1 MKYLKELEGVSAQK
15 LTVVKGIDERSPLV
29 VLYVKFNFDATFNQS
44 LNISSLGIV
53 VRNHR
58 GSTVR
63 YSTGFFVDNFE
74 GDVKHVYKSANY
86 LDHFLASGN
95 LKLGQETYLLGGVP
109 DSVADAVKRRHLR
122 EPD

>member
-1 MKYLKELEGVSAQK
+1 M
-15 LTVVKGIDERSPLV
+15 
-29 VLYVKFNFDATFNQS
+29 
-44 LNISSLGIV
+44 SS
-53 VRNHR
+53 

-63 YSTGFFVDNFE
+63 YSTGFFVDDFE
-74 GDVKHVYKSANY
+74 GDVKSVIQKYESNNPDRLEICAIIYNIYKLKRFSIAISFRHVYKSANY

-109 DSVADAVKRRHLR
+109 DSIADAVKRRHLR